1 MKKCEGMGGRYAE
14 FEHFNVIGEL
24 LSYVVANMYA
34 QICAYILTTLQV
46 TITEEEVLQ
55 IPIKC

>member
-1 MKKCEGMGGRYAE
+1 MKVWGEGCAE